1 MKKES
6 FSIQKRL
13 QSFVFAGKGLLTLI
27 KEEHNAQIHVGISL
41 LVIAAGFYL
50 GLSNSEWMLIVFL
63 IGFVFALEAIN
74 SSIENLADFVSPNQH
89 PLIGKVK
96 DLAAAAVLIGAINA
110 AIIGLLVFI
119 PKIALL
125 F

>member
-13 QSFVFAGKGLLTLI
+13 KSFVFAGKGILTLI
-27 KEEHNAQIHVGISL
+27 KEEHNAQIHLVISL
-41 LVIAAGFYL
+41 LVLAAGFYL

-74 SSIENLADFVSPNQH
+74 SAIENLADFVSPNQH

-96 DLAAAAVLIGAINA
+96 DLAAGAVLIGAICS
-110 AIIGLLVFI
+110 AIIGLLIFI
-119 PKIALL
+119 PKLL
-125 F
+125 LLV

>member
-96 DLAAAAVLIGAINA
+96 DLAAAAVLIGAISA

>member
-13 QSFVFAGKGLLTLI
+13 KSFVFAGKGIITLV
-27 KEEHNAQIHVGISL
+27 KEEHNAQIHLVISL
-41 LVIAAGFYL
+41 LVLAAGFYL

-96 DLAAAAVLIGAINA
+96 DLAAGAVLIGAICA
-110 AIIGLLVFI
+110 AIIGLLIFI
-119 PKIALL
+119 PKLL
-125 F
+125 LLV